1 MSAGAMPTVRLVVRY
16 DGASYS
22 GWQRQRGVPTVQE
35 ALEDAASVMSV
46 ARITVRGSGRTDA
59 GVHALGQLASF
70 QTDKEIPAHGWRLGL
85 NGRLPPSISVWDAR
99 IVRDGFDPRRASAGK
114 RYRYLLHLHP
124 DRDPMLHRRAWH
136 LYGPMDL
143 AAMRAEAADLVGT
156 HDFRAFRAADCE
168 RETTVRSLW
177 RVDIVE
183 RWQGRDDLVAVEVE
197 GTAFLKNMVRV
208 IVGTLVDVG
217 RGRLPA
223 GTVRAR
229 LADLDR
235 TRGGMTA
242 PPDGLYLDEVFVRPE
257 WREEGDVLRLRPA
270 AADAILSPSTAPA
283 SASEDDE

>member
-1 MSAGAMPTVRLVVRY
+1 MPTVRLVVRY

-70 QTDKEIPAHGWRLGL
+70 QTESQIPAHGWRLGL

-99 IVRDGFDPRRASAGK
+99 VVRDGFDPRRASAGK

-143 AAMRAEAADLVGT
+143 AAMRAEAAALVGT

-270 AADAILSPSTAPA
+270 MADAILSPSTAPA